1 MNWLQNA
8 IHSKTSKNR
17 AAGAFIRCTMIKMC
31 LDTSFLTNNPPANVF
46 LPFLLHL
53 LSLEQ
58 RENHN
63 HHHNEQDNNRVQL
76 ALIIRLHQ
84 LLHLLSRLAQSRL
97 RVRHIRIQRIQQTTH
112 HPLIIIALL
121 RVLLSDFVSDSLGHV
136 IQTVHAVRQDL
147 Q

>member
-1 MNWLQNA
+1 
-8 IHSKTSKNR
+8 
-17 AAGAFIRCTMIKMC
+17 MC
-31 LDTSFLTNNPPANVF
+31 L
-46 LPFLLHL
+46 FLL
-53 LSLEQ
+53 EY

-63 HHHNEQDNNRVQL
+63 HHHNEQDNNRVKF

-112 HPLIIIALL
+112 HPHIIIARL

>member
-1 MNWLQNA
+1 
-8 IHSKTSKNR
+8 
-17 AAGAFIRCTMIKMC
+17 MIKMC

-46 LPFLLHL
+46 LPFLLLHL

-63 HHHNEQDNNRVQL
+63 HHHNEQDNNRVKL

-84 LLHLLSRLAQSRL
+84 LLHLLSRLSQSRL
-97 RVRHIRIQRIQQTTH
+97 RVRHIRIQRIQQSTH
-112 HPLIIIALL
+112 QHRHRPLIL
-121 RVLLSDFVSDSLGHV
+121 RVLLSDFVSDSLRHV